1 MRFFERMRDAVVVA
15 RRAEGDAPL
24 LPPSRAAA
32 SRLVTADQALTLSS
46 VYRSFE
52 ILAVAVSQL
61 SCGVWRQGVEI
72 ETPSLVVKPDLNM
85 PRAAFFE
92 QTTTSLASTGN
103 AFWRK
108 HRTGPA
114 DPVISLEVM
123 PSHEVAVT
131 RAATGTTPA
140 EYAWKGEPLKAWQV
154 QHLQKMRVPGRL
166 YGLGPIEACRA
177 ELRGSIDLRD
187 YAAEWFDQSGI
198 PNGTLNTEQKLTPEQ
213 AKAWKAQA
221 QDLFKPTEIAVLG
234 QGLEYKPVALRPADA
249 QFLESRQFSVTEVA
263 RMFGIPAKYLLAVVE
278 GSSDTYSNQEQVDI
292 WFVRYTLMSYL
303 REIEMAL
310 TDVLPRGQEVR
321 FKVDGLL
328 RTDTKTRYEAHEIA
342 LRSGLYS
349 AHYAQEI
356 EGLPRYTKPAT
367 PAPAPTPAEE
377 PADA

>member
-1 MRFFERMRDAVVVA
+1 MGLLQRVRDAAVIA

-24 LPPSRAAA
+24 LPPSRSEA
-32 SRLVTADQALTLSS
+32 SRFVTADQALTLSS

-52 ILAVAVSQL
+52 IVAVAVSQL

-72 ETPSLVVKPDLNM
+72 ETPSLVAKPDLNL

-92 QTTTSLASTGN
+92 QTTTSLAATGN

-123 PSHEVAVT
+123 PAHEVAVT
-131 RAATGTTPA
+131 RAAKGSTPA

-154 QHLQKMRVPGRL
+154 QHLQKMRIPGRL

-187 YAAEWFDQSGI
+187 YASEWFDQSGI
-198 PNGTLNTEQKLTPEQ
+198 PNGTLTTEQKLTPQ
-213 AKAWKAQA
+213 QA
-221 QDLFKPTEIAVLG
+221 QDWKTQARNLFKPSELAVLG
-234 QGLEYKPVALRPADA
+234 QGLTYSPVTLKPADA
-249 QFLESRQFSVTEVA
+249 QFLESRQFSVTEIA
-263 RMFGIPAKYLLAVVE
+263 RMFGIPAPYLLAVVD
-278 GSSDTYSNQEQVDI
+278 GSSETYSNQEQVDI

-321 FKVDGLL
+321 FKVDALL
-328 RTDTKTRYEAHEIA
+328 RTDTKTRYEAHQVAINT
-342 LRSGLYS
+342 GLYS
-349 AHYAQEI
+349 AHYAQSI
-356 EGLPRYTKPAT
+356 EGLPTYTKPTA
-367 PAPAPTPAEE
+367 PAPAPVPAEE